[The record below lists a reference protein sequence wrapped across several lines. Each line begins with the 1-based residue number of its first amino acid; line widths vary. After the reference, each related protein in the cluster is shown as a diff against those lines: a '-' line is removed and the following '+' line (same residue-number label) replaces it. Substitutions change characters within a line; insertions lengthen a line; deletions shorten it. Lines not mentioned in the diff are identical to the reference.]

1 VIARS
6 ETLQARKQQ
15 LVKEAIWDAAID
27 LFVAKGFDEATVE
40 EIARAAGVSRRSFFR
55 YFASKKDLMA
65 QGVLLY
71 GATLRGAIEACARS
85 YTLLET
91 MERVT
96 LEVAKHTASQ
106 PRTRQIYR
114 IAESSMAAN
123 EALLSSLPAVEVDL
137 SEAFEARLKKA
148 SKDLL
153 KPRLLAALTLA
164 ILNTSLQHWCRNEPE
179 DISIVIRQAFAT
191 ISQVVCQ

>member
-1 VIARS
+1 MTARS

-27 LFVAKGFDEATVE
+27 LFAEKGFDESTVE

-55 YFASKKDLMA
+55 YFSSKKDLMA

-71 GATLRGAIEACARS
+71 GATLRGAIEACPRS

-96 LEVAKHTASQ
+96 LEVARHTADQ
-106 PRTRQIYR
+106 PRTRQIFT
-114 IAESSMAAN
+114 IAENSMAAN
-123 EALLSSLPAVEVDL
+123 EALLSSLPAVEGDL
-137 SEAFEARLKKA
+137 TDRRPLNAKIICFHRHNVELACLLGGDADIVAAF
-148 SKDLL
+148 
-153 KPRLLAALTLA
+153 
-164 ILNTSLQHWCRNEPE
+164 
-179 DISIVIRQAFAT
+179 
-191 ISQVVCQ
+191 